1 MKSVD
6 ATEFERR
13 FAETLD
19 EVQRQPIV
27 IRREGRDVAA
37 IVSAADYERLRA
49 LNVQSF
55 LGLREETAR
64 DATANGLIETTLA
77 DLLGDS

>member
-37 IVSAADYERLRA
+37 IVSAGDYERLRA